1 MMELSILR
9 TTDNNPR
16 EQSKN
21 DGRRINKQIRASE
34 VRLVMEQGETEIVSI
49 QQALQRAAD
58 AGLDLI
64 EVSPPN
70 TKTPVCKIADYGRMM
85 YEIRQ
90 KEKEAKK
97 KQQVTVIKDVNVSPG
112 ITQGDFETKSKAV
125 RNFIEK
131 KHKVKLLVTFKGR
144 EINNKE
150 RGIAILDRLAQ
161 EMDDIAKV
169 ESPAKLDGR
178 KMIMFLSP
186 K

>member
-97 KQQVTVIKDVNVSPG
+97 KAELMTQAAALEAQRQAELVFKDLEAAMMAGKDSHVVVEVMSIEDQVKSVVD
-112 ITQGDFETKSKAV
+112 DF
-125 RNFIEK
+125 
-131 KHKVKLLVTFKGR
+131 FKC
-144 EINNKE
+144 
-150 RGIAILDRLAQ
+150 
-161 EMDDIAKV
+161 EM
-169 ESPAKLDGR
+169 
-178 KMIMFLSP
+178 
-186 K
+186 